1 VNSLL
6 HKFSLEVV
14 LEILR
19 AENLV
24 KVYKT
29 ESDEVVALRGVNI
42 SLKEGEFSLLMGA
55 SGSGKSTLLH
65 ILGTLDR
72 PTEGKVY
79 YRGREIFTLPE
90 REIATFRNR
99 KVGFVFQFHY
109 LIGELS
115 LLENV
120 MVPLLIGG
128 VSEREARIRAEEVL
142 KSVGLGH
149 RLSHKP
155 FEVSGGEKQRAAV
168 ARALVTNPE
177 VVLAD
182 EPTGNLDSQAS
193 HSVLSLMKEL
203 NRKLGTT
210 FLIATHNRE
219 LETYA
224 DRIYFIKDGVI
235 VS

>member
-1 VNSLL
+1 M
-6 HKFSLEVV
+6 
-14 LEILR
+14 EILR

-29 ESDEVVALRGVNI
+29 ESDEVVALKGVNI

-79 YRGREIFTLPE
+79 YREREIFTLPE

-203 NRKLGTT
+203 NRELGTT